1 MDFKVAGLT
10 PARFAEN
17 LEFSPSRSS
26 VQPISLQDI
35 RTLRQ
40 HFERECEDLRSTLG
54 ATEHQSMLVAMYEG
68 TEQLLNQ
75 RVSIFAI
82 QEYLEGLKL
91 SAQEF
96 RRQGLA
102 NPEFR
107 QQLIEYARSSL
118 RPLLP

>member
-1 MDFKVAGLT
+1 
-10 PARFAEN
+10 
-17 LEFSPSRSS
+17 
-26 VQPISLQDI
+26 
-35 RTLRQ
+35 
-40 HFERECEDLRSTLG
+40 
-54 ATEHQSMLVAMYEG
+54 MLVAMYEG